1 MTDIHEPT
9 VYKYLLGK
17 KLLSLPKD
25 EGEVASFFM
34 RERVLVLNSG
44 GELTQSYRQTLLLN
58 SANSSL

>member
-17 KLLSLPKD
+17 KLLSLPKE
-25 EGEVASFFM
+25 EGVVASFFM
-34 RERVLVLNSG
+34 RERVLVLNSV